1 MFTYWDLDLTST
13 AIVRDARLVF
23 CTVISHAIYARAGI
37 KIIWTWRIAVRLCNA
52 MRLSMAALELMAEY
66 WVP

>member
-13 AIVRDARLVF
+13 AIVSDARLVM

-37 KIIWTWRIAVRLCNA
+37 KIIWTWRDCSEILQRYETEHGG
-52 MRLSMAALELMAEY
+52 S
-66 WVP
+66 